1 VKKEAGHAAHIL
13 TTPAAQSIPIAG
25 RKPPSIPLLAFA
37 ALLLGAAAL
46 ACGGVFIRQS
56 ELPPTASAV
65 YRVGLAAPML
75 FLLNLFA
82 AGKANRAGART
93 DAAMPGM
100 LHGHRRLLAVG
111 FIFSGNLALYHWAMS
126 LTTLAN
132 SNLLANLAPIF
143 VVIGGRIL
151 FKQRFSRGFLAG
163 MSMAL
168 VGAFVLISARF
179 DLRSAFF
186 HGNLLGVASG
196 MFYGAYLLAV
206 SRVRAEFS
214 TTAVMAWSS
223 LGSFMVLLPV
233 TLLMGEPLLP
243 HSLHGWAI
251 LLALALVSHVAGQ
264 GLIAYALA
272 KLPAGLSSVTLLI
285 QPVIAAGLGWFLLR
299 ERLDTAEI
307 AGGLIVL
314 AGIGVARRFS

>member
-1 VKKEAGHAAHIL
+1 MKKEASQAARGFR
-13 TTPAAQSIPIAG
+13 PASVHRLPITG
-25 RKPPSIPLLAFA
+25 RKAPSIPLLAFA
-37 ALLLGAAAL
+37 ALILGAAAL

-65 YRVGLAAPML
+65 YRVGLAAPLL
-75 FLLNLFA
+75 FLLNMFA
-82 AGKANRAGART
+82 AGKPGQSPGA
-93 DAAMPGM
+93 PGTGI
-100 LHGHRRLLAVG
+100 LQGHRRLLAVG

-143 VVIGGRIL
+143 VVIGGRI
-151 FKQRFSRGFLAG
+151 FFNQRFSRGFLGG

-168 VGAFVLISARF
+168 IGAFVLISARF
-179 DLRSAFF
+179 DLRSGFF
-186 HGNLLGVASG
+186 HGNMLGVASG

-206 SRVRAEFS
+206 SRMRAEFS

-223 LGSFMVLLPV
+223 LGSFLVLLPV

-243 HSLHGWAI
+243 HTLHGWLV
-251 LLALALVSHVAGQ
+251 LLALALISHVAGQ

-285 QPVIAAGLGWFLLR
+285 QPVIAAALGWYLLQ
-299 ERLDTAEI
+299 ERLDAAEI
-307 AGGLIVL
+307 VGGLIVL
-314 AGIGVARRFS
+314 AGIGVARRYS

>member
-1 VKKEAGHAAHIL
+1 MKKEAGQAAHAF
-13 TTPAAQSIPIAG
+13 TTASVHPLPVAG
-25 RKPPSIPLLAFA
+25 SKAPSIPLLAFA
-37 ALLLGAAAL
+37 ALLLGATAL

-65 YRVGLAAPML
+65 YRVGLAAPLL
-75 FLLNLFA
+75 FLMNMFA
-82 AGKANRAGART
+82 AGKANPQAGET
-93 DAAMPGM
+93 VHGM
-100 LHGHRRLLAVG
+100 LNGHRRLLAVG

-143 VVIGGRIL
+143 VVIGGRIF
-151 FKQRFSRGFLAG
+151 FKQRFSKGFLGG

-168 VGAFVLISARF
+168 IGAFVLISARF
-179 DLRSAFF
+179 DLRSGFF

-206 SRVRAEFS
+206 SRMRAEFS

-223 LGSFMVLLPV
+223 LGSFIVLLPV
-233 TLLMGEPLLP
+233 TLLMREPLLP
-243 HSLHGWAI
+243 HTLHGW
-251 LLALALVSHVAGQ
+251 LVLFALALVSHVAGQ

-285 QPVIAAGLGWFLLR
+285 QPVIAAALGWFLLR
-299 ERLDTAEI
+299 ERLDAAEI
-307 AGGLIVL
+307 VGGLIVL

>member
-1 VKKEAGHAAHIL
+1 MPPLPTSAREA
-13 TTPAAQSIPIAG
+13 
-25 RKPPSIPLLAFA
+25 PPIPLLAFA

-65 YRVGLAAPML
+65 YRVGLAAPLL
-75 FLLNLFA
+75 FLLNAFVAGRASRLA
-82 AGKANRAGART
+82 AGPRNGIMR
-93 DAAMPGM
+93 
-100 LHGHRRLLAVG
+100 GHRRLLAVG

-143 VVIGGRIL
+143 VVIGGRIF
-151 FKQRFSRGFLAG
+151 FKQRFSKGFLAG

-168 VGAFVLISARF
+168 IGAFVLISARF

-206 SRVRAEFS
+206 SRMRSEFD
-214 TTAVMAWSS
+214 TTALMAWSS
-223 LGSFMVLLPV
+223 LGSFLVLLPAA
-233 TLLMGEPLLP
+233 LLMGEQLLP
-243 HSLHGWAI
+243 QTLHGWLV

-272 KLPAGLSSVTLLI
+272 KLPAGLSSVTLLV
-285 QPVIAAGLGWFLLR
+285 QPVFAAALGWVLLQ
-299 ERLDTAEI
+299 ERLDAAEI
-307 AGGLIVL
+307 VGGLIVL

>member
-1 VKKEAGHAAHIL
+1 MKKEAGQAAHGFASASVRVQ
-13 TTPAAQSIPIAG
+13 PVPIVRREAS
-25 RKPPSIPLLAFA
+25 SIPLLAFA
-37 ALLLGAAAL
+37 ALILGAAAL

-65 YRVGLAAPML
+65 YRVGLAAPLL
-75 FLLNLFA
+75 FLLNMFA
-82 AGKANRAGART
+82 TAKVHHTSAGEQSGILR
-93 DAAMPGM
+93 
-100 LHGHRRLLAVG
+100 GHRRLLAVG
-111 FIFSGNLALYHWAMS
+111 FIFSGNLALYHWAMT

-143 VVIGGRIL
+143 VVIGGRI
-151 FKQRFSRGFLAG
+151 FFNQRFSKGFLAG
-163 MSMAL
+163 MLMAL

-206 SRVRAEFS
+206 SRMRAEFN

-223 LGSFMVLLPV
+223 FGSFLVLLPAA
-233 TLLMGEPLLP
+233 LLMGEQLLP
-243 HSLHGWAI
+243 QSLHGWLV

-285 QPVIAAGLGWFLLR
+285 QPVIAAALGWFLLQ
-299 ERLDTAEI
+299 ERLDAAEI
-307 AGGLIVL
+307 VGGLIVL
-314 AGIGVARRFS
+314 AGIAVARRFS

>member
-1 VKKEAGHAAHIL
+1 MKKQAA
-13 TTPAAQSIPIAG
+13 PAARVFTSTASASTPPMPIAG
-25 RKPPSIPLLAFA
+25 REAASIPLIAFA
-37 ALLLGAAAL
+37 ALVLGAAAL
-46 ACGGVFIRQS
+46 ACGGVFIRHS

-65 YRVGLAAPML
+65 YRVGLAAPLL
-75 FLLNLFA
+75 FFLNMFA
-82 AGKANRAGART
+82 ARKAQQGFPAPQVGIMR
-93 DAAMPGM
+93 
-100 LHGHRRLLAVG
+100 GHRRLLAVG

-143 VVIGGRIL
+143 VVIGGRIF
-151 FKQRFSRGFLAG
+151 FKQRFSKGFLAG

-206 SRVRAEFS
+206 SRMRAEFD

-223 LGSFMVLLPV
+223 LGSFLVLLPAA
-233 TLLMGEPLLP
+233 LLMGEQLMPQT
-243 HSLHGWAI
+243 LHGWLV

-264 GLIAYALA
+264 GMIAYALA

-285 QPVIAAGLGWFLLR
+285 QPVIAAALGWFLLH
-299 ERLDTAEI
+299 ERLDAAEI
-307 AGGLIVL
+307 VGGLIVL

>member
-1 VKKEAGHAAHIL
+1 MPV
-13 TTPAAQSIPIAG
+13 AG
-25 RKPPSIPLLAFA
+25 RKAPPIPLLAFA
-37 ALLLGAAAL
+37 ALILGAAAL
-46 ACGGVFIRQS
+46 ACGGVFIRES

-65 YRVGLAAPML
+65 YRVGLAAPLL
-75 FLLNLFA
+75 FLLNMFA
-82 AGKANRAGART
+82 AGEAHRKPGEPRAGI
-93 DAAMPGM
+93 M
-100 LHGHRRLLAVG
+100 HGPRRLLAVG

-143 VVIGGRIL
+143 VVIGGRI
-151 FKQRFSRGFLAG
+151 FFNQRFSRGFLAG

-168 VGAFVLISARF
+168 IGALVLISARF
-179 DLRSAFF
+179 DLRSGFF

-206 SRVRAEFS
+206 SRMRAEFS

-223 LGSFMVLLPV
+223 LGCFLVLLPV
-233 TLLMGEPLLP
+233 TLFMGEPLLP
-243 HSLHGWAI
+243 QTLHGWLV

-285 QPVIAAGLGWFLLR
+285 QPVIAAALGWFLLR
-299 ERLDTAEI
+299 ERLDAAEI

-314 AGIGVARRFS
+314 AGIAVARRFS